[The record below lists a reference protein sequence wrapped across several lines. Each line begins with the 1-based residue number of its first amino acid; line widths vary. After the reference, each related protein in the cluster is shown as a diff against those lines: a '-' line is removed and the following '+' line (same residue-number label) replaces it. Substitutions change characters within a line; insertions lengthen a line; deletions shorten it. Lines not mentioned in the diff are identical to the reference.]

1 MSGQSP
7 FRISPDIPK
16 DRVGVDW
23 PHNWPWP
30 LVEAME
36 KRISAIEASGGG
48 GSGTS
53 GEAATIEVGSTYTGE
68 PGTDAQVTNSGNSSH
83 AVLDFVIPRGAAG
96 PQGLQGPQGPK
107 GDPGTDAGS
116 FYVITSESTTW
127 VDLENTISV
136 ADAAL
141 PNPVTLGSEY
151 TLDSPL
157 GNKLVMCDILIK
169 EEGQWVYQTAQTY
182 SAQGNTFGATA
193 FGPGDGKIYLCIAPD
208 YMHFSSAEG
217 KGSRAPNLSV
227 TANRTGAE
235 IVIICRPS

>member
-1 MSGQSP
+1 MSGKSP

-16 DRVGVDW
+16 DRVGADW

-48 GSGTS
+48 SGTP
-53 GEAATIEVGSTYTGE
+53 GEAATIEVGSTSTGE

-83 AVLDFVIPRGAAG
+83 AVLDFVIPRG
-96 PQGLQGPQGPK
+96 
-107 GDPGTDAGS
+107 DPGQDAGS
-116 FYVITSESTTW
+116 FYVITAESTTW

>member
-7 FRISPDIPK
+7 FRISSDIPK

-36 KRISAIEASGGG
+36 KRISAIEAS
-48 GSGTS
+48 
-53 GEAATIEVGSTYTGE
+53 TGE
-68 PGTDAQVTNSGNSSH
+68 
-83 AVLDFVIPRGAAG
+83 
-96 PQGLQGPQGPK
+96 
-107 GDPGTDAGS
+107 PGTDAGS